1 MVPTALRRS
10 LGAVAVAGTAAVTLA
25 ACGGGGGGG
34 SGHSNNGSGSTQSSS
49 SSSSQAHVSGT
60 RVTVTETEYAL
71 KLSRSHFTPGTYTF
85 VSDNAGKVTHA
96 LSIDGPGV
104 EDAHT
109 SNIQHGQHATLTVT
123 LKKGN
128 YDIYCPVDSHKQLG
142 MDQHITVG

>member
-25 ACGGGGGGG
+25 ACGGGGGG
-34 SGHSNNGSGSTQSSS
+34 HSSS
-49 SSSSQAHVSGT
+49 STSSGQAHVSGT

-123 LKKGN
+123 LKKGS
-128 YDIYCPVDSHKQLG
+128 YDLYCPVDSHKQLG

>member
-25 ACGGGGGGG
+25 ACGGGGNGG
-34 SGHSNNGSGSTQSSS
+34 SGHSSGSSSGKS

-109 SNIQHGQHATLTVT
+109 SDIQHGQHATLTVT
-123 LKKGN
+123 LKKGS
-128 YDIYCPVDSHKQLG
+128 YDIYCPVDSHKALG
-142 MDQHITVG
+142 MDQHIKVG

>member
-25 ACGGGGGGG
+25 ACGGGGG
-34 SGHSNNGSGSTQSSS
+34 SGHSDNGSGSSKS

-123 LKKGN
+123 LKKGS
-128 YDIYCPVDSHKQLG
+128 YDLYCPVDSHKQLG